1 MEFFEDG
8 DEIVS
13 TWHPESRF
21 ESWSN
26 TLHGGIQALLLDEI
40 CGWTIMRKLQTA
52 GVTSRMTTKYRKPVS
67 TSNDRLTLRS
77 SIVERCRNVVTVE
90 ARIYNEAGELCTEAE
105 AVYFCMS
112 REKAASEMGFCGCE
126 TEE

>member
-13 TWHPESRF
+13 LWHPESKF
-21 ESWSN
+21 QGWSN

-40 CGWTIMRKLQTA
+40 CAWAIMRKLQTA
-52 GVTSRMTTKYRKPVS
+52 GVTSRMTTKYLKSVS
-67 TSNDRLTLRS
+67 TLDDHLTLRS
-77 SIVERCRNVVTVE
+77 SIVSQRRNIVTVE

-112 REKAASEMGFCGCE
+112 REKAAAEMDFHGCE
-126 TEE
+126 TE